1 MASSTTTI
9 AYYWWAVGIRDVGVL
24 RLPLGLFGFIG
35 HTAAGQRGDVIVG
48 TISVTAIYFIISIS
62 VE

>member
-9 AYYWWAVGIRDVGVL
+9 AHYWWAVGMRDVGVL
-24 RLPLGLFGFIG
+24 HLPLGLFGFIG
-35 HTAAGQRGDVIVG
+35 RMVVGQRGDAIMG
-48 TISVTAIYFIISIS
+48 MISVTAIYFIISIS